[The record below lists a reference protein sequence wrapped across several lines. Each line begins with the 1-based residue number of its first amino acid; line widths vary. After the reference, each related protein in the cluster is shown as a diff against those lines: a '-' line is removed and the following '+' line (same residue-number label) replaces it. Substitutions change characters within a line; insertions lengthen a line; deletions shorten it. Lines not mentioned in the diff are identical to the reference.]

1 MSEST
6 VEVWNIILGKP
17 LPIITRRCNKNDNFD
32 NNNKNDNNDN
42 FLGLKDDDNE
52 EIKDITP

>member
-1 MSEST
+1 M
-6 VEVWNIILGKP
+6 WNIILGKP
-17 LPIITRRCNKNDNFD
+17 LSIITRCNKNNNFD
-32 NNNKNDNNDN
+32 NNKKKDNN